1 MKTESTPFVIPAQ
14 YTQSLVS
21 ESMPDLRF
29 DKQASDEVY
38 KHSER
43 TQLVTEDL
51 TQKNMLASN
60 MLASGSQND
69 ASASAVTGLQYNPS
83 EVHTYN
89 SSSQLR
95 DENDA
100 LKS

>member
-38 KHSER
+38 KQSER

-51 TQKNMLASN
+51 TQKN